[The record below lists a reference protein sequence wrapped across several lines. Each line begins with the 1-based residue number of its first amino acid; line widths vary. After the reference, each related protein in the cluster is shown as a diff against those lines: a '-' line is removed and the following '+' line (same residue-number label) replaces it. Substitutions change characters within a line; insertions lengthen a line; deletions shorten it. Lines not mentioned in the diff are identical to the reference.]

1 MNCFYFHADD
11 LVARFVTTV
20 PNCTTV
26 KVNKGGKAVI
36 VAGIKSCAQLFK
48 RSKFLTNNYFILSI
62 YLRISRNCQK
72 RLVLN

>member
-1 MNCFYFHADD
+1 MNCFYFHVDD

-26 KVNKGGKAVI
+26 KLNKGGEAVI

-48 RSKFLTNNYFILSI
+48 LSQFLTNNYFILSI
-62 YLRISRNCQK
+62 HLRISRNCQK
-72 RLVLN
+72 QLVLN